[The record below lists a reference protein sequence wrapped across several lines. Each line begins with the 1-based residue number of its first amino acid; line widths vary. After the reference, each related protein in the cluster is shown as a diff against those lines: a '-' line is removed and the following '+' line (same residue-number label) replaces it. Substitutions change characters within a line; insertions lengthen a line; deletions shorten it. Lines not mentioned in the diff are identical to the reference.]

1 MFLAGYDDKFPHLSS
16 PEGNMRKLLTDHP
29 ASVGE
34 TYLEHMGHS
43 AGFGTSLIL
52 AGIACLIHG
61 LIPAWFV
68 STGSNTI
75 RRLHDRMVV
84 NRRRSQG

>member
-1 MFLAGYDDKFPHLSS
+1 
-16 PEGNMRKLLTDHP
+16 MRRLLTDHP

-34 TYLEHMGHS
+34 TYFEHMAHAS
-43 AGFGTSLIL
+43 GFGLSMIL
-52 AGIACLIHG
+52 AGVACIVHA

-75 RRLHDRMVV
+75 RRLHDRMIA
-84 NRRRSQG
+84 NRRRL

>member
-1 MFLAGYDDKFPHLSS
+1 
-16 PEGNMRKLLTDHP
+16 MRHLLTDHP

-34 TYLEHMGHS
+34 SYFEHMTH
-43 AGFGTSLIL
+43 AGSFGFAMVV
-52 AGIACLIHG
+52 AGIACLIHAV
-61 LIPAWFV
+61 LPACFI

-84 NRRRSQG
+84 HRRKE

>member
-1 MFLAGYDDKFPHLSS
+1 MTINSFRDQVL
-16 PEGNMRKLLTDHP
+16 EEIMRLLTDHP

-34 TYLEHMGHS
+34 TYLEHMGQATS
-43 AGFGTSLIL
+43 FGTTMIL

-68 STGSNTI
+68 STGKTI
-75 RRLHDRMVV
+75 SRLHDRMVI
-84 NRRRSQG
+84 NRRRKEAQ

>member
-1 MFLAGYDDKFPHLSS
+1 
-16 PEGNMRKLLTDHP
+16 MRHLLTDHP

-34 TYLEHMGHS
+34 TYMEHMAH
-43 AGFGTSLIL
+43 ATGFGTSLIL

-75 RRLHDRMVV
+75 RRLHDRMVI
-84 NRRRSQG
+84 NRTRKKA